1 MRLGLITTER
11 DIEDLVYLKVDT
23 TARGMV
29 TGIVIRPRGH
39 YVYLVTWADH
49 EESVHHEGELTD
61 EKGFEVT

>member
-39 YVYLVTWADH
+39 YVYLVT
-49 EESVHHEGELTD
+49 
-61 EKGFEVT
+61 